1 MFTFISCAQE
11 DDDDLFGEK
20 KPTPKKTKTKRSE
33 KDIFADTTDIFADI
47 PSKPKEKKKKKQDQ
61 GIFGDVPGGK
71 AIAHTLGFKKCLIAL
86 IISLKNG

>member
-1 MFTFISCAQE
+1 MFFSFSKD

-20 KPTPKKTKTKRSE
+20 KATPKKTKAKTSKTAD
-33 KDIFADTTDIFADI
+33 KDLFADSTDIFADV

-71 AIAHTLGFKKCLIAL
+71 ENYL
-86 IISLKNG
+86 